1 MATIKTNPS
10 QAATVQ
16 INTSTS
22 PLSSAAGFS
31 KQFISRMVDTVNAF
45 ADVSASSPANSQ
57 VLVYVADSDTY
68 ATNNRDL
75 DGGRF

>member
-22 PLSSAAGFS
+22 PLSSAAGFA
-31 KQFISRMVDTVNAF
+31 KHFVTRMVDIVDGF